1 MADEMN
7 DEFGN
12 YVGPELE
19 SDDEPADDQQVRAPP
34 LEHRA
39 SATDLG
45 RRRPIGSTRIA
56 SIDPPRA
63 IVARPFLSPNR
74 SIDRPPTP
82 HPHPYGR
89 TTRGWTRKR
98 AATSRANPRT
108 PAAAV

>member
-1 MADEMN
+1 MADEMY

-56 SIDPPRA
+56 SIDPIRRARSSPGPFFPRTDPSF
-63 IVARPFLSPNR
+63 VRRPLSPK
-74 SIDRPPTP
+74 P
-82 HPHPYGR
+82 
-89 TTRGWTRKR
+89 
-98 AATSRANPRT
+98 
-108 PAAAV
+108 